1 MAQIGSVAMSYVFY
15 QIRFFI
21 SDDDGWFLKPFP
33 LNPSFKPPPPISDK
47 IRTQIFNSFMQEQ
60 KNESELSQSFGYS
73 VSRIKAI
80 LRLKKLEQLWLK
92 VRLIYSFHLYDEHQ
106 SISL

>member
-1 MAQIGSVAMSYVFY
+1 VLSYFDS
-15 QIRFFI
+15 FCLWWWDAF
-21 SDDDGWFLKPFP
+21 KPFP

-47 IRTQIFNSFMQEQ
+47 IRRQIFNLFMKGE

-92 VRLIYSFHLYDEHQ
+92 VRFV
-106 SISL
+106 